1 MPRYGRH
8 MSTRLRYVSL
18 SPHPFLVYAIM
29 FGFGIYRS
37 YELIRARLA
46 IQLHPWC
53 QQRTIDAYCKQHGI
67 IVEAYSPIVRNYK
80 ANDPT
85 LVEVAQKYN
94 HSTQQVLIR
103 YALQKGWVPLPKTDN
118 PDRITSNA
126 DVFGFNISAEDMDI
140 LDSLDQGDAGAIV
153 EAVANE

>member
-1 MPRYGRH
+1 MY
-8 MSTRLRYVSL
+8 
-18 SPHPFLVYAIM
+18 F
-29 FGFGIYRS
+29 
-37 YELIRARLA
+37 A

-53 QQRTIDAYCKQHGI
+53 QQRIIDVYCKQHGI
-67 IVEAYSPIVRNYK
+67 VVEAYAPIVRNYK

-118 PDRITSNA
+118 PDRIASNMN
-126 DVFGFNISAEDMDI
+126 VFGFHISAEDMDI
-140 LDSLDQGDAGAIV
+140 LDSLDQGAAGAVV

>member
-1 MPRYGRH
+1 VC
-8 MSTRLRYVSL
+8 L
-18 SPHPFLVYAIM
+18 
-29 FGFGIYRS
+29 
-37 YELIRARLA
+37 LA

-85 LVEVAQKYN
+85 LVEIAEKYK

-118 PDRITSNA
+118 PDRIASNA